1 MQNPKPA
8 GRFNCYAI
16 QGLTLGLFALLLTSP
31 LTSRAQNRV
40 FFEDWETDHTSDG
53 SYTNF
58 TVGGNSLVNYYYD
71 YSTLGIPLSPHS
83 ATSSTHALKLCSGFA
98 TNSPLTTA
106 QPFPTGIS
114 VSPVHFGITDN
125 FEMRWDQ
132 WYNFNGPAPG
142 GGSGSSIVGGGG
154 YGTYATNAQVAGN
167 PLDGVAIGDTM
178 DGGSSADFR
187 VYSFTHPSSYQDGDY
202 QIGSDGALQTT
213 HGDPTSGFVYAG
225 GGFRNNTASTYYT
238 TNFPG
243 QPIPAAE
250 AALYPQQTG
259 TAANGTFSFKWH
271 EVALA
276 KIANVIT
283 YKVDGILIATVNV
296 VDAGTSGGSNIFWE
310 QFDINGSASVD
321 PNFTNLNFMLV
332 DNVRITNFANVVSVS
347 TTNTAITD
355 GSGVPGIFTITRTAS
370 GTPLTVSYTMTGSA
384 TNGVEYVDGSSN
396 ALSGTITFSANAT
409 STNIFVYGVATTVPK
424 PTENI
429 ILNINSSPNY
439 TGAGNATINLINT
452 GNPQLT
458 ITNLSASMYER
469 TNDLAVFQISR
480 LGNTNT
486 ASFPIN
492 LTFSG
497 TAAYGVNFYT
507 NIVATFEPGIS
518 TTNISVYPIEDH
530 IYTGNKII
538 TVSIAASTGGTYS
551 IGTPG
556 SATVTL
562 RDEDTAPETVLWSDN
577 FNTDTSANWT
587 FLQAT
592 ADNVPDNTTTF
603 GLDYFSFYGI
613 PPSPHGGGDTHGL
626 VIAVNKL
633 DVDAA
638 AAAVN
643 VYPTGQS
650 FSGNY
655 ALRFDM
661 WLNSETGQTTTTEY
675 ALAGVNHSG
684 TKTNWF
690 RSGGITNGTTGFD
703 GIWYTL
709 ETDAQASPNFQ
720 AYSSPTTNQNPT
732 ALTLGTNSS
741 GFTNIFQAPPF
752 LFGGSPAVS
761 YNSLVPGYWSDVEVS
776 QIGKII
782 TLRINQSPILSLT
795 NSTSYTS
802 GDIMLGYLDAFDSI
816 GVIQGFG
823 VFDNVRV
830 VRLNGL
836 QITSLN
842 IVGANVLVDF
852 SFDLN
857 DTPAGFTLQSSSSAS
872 GGYTDTGATIVQTTP
887 GHYEATVPKSAN
899 SQFYRVRHL

>member
-1 MQNPKPA
+1 MQKP
-8 GRFNCYAI
+8 NCYRS
-16 QGLTLGLFALLLTSP
+16 LLCRVTMCLVLGLLAAGPAKS
-31 LTSRAQNRV
+31 SAQNRV

-53 SYTNF
+53 TYTNL
-58 TVGGNSLVNYYYD
+58 TVGGNSQVNYYYD
-71 YSTLGIPLSPHS
+71 YSVLGIPLSPHS
-83 ATSSTHALKLCSGFA
+83 LTSGTHALKLCTGFA
-98 TNSPLTTA
+98 TNNPLTTSE
-106 QPFPTGIS
+106 PFPTGIS
-114 VSPVHFGITDN
+114 VSPLNFGITDN

-142 GGSGSSIVGGGG
+142 GGSGSTIVGGGG
-154 YGTYATNAQVAGN
+154 YGTHATNAQVAGN
-167 PLDGVAIGDTM
+167 VLDGVAIGDTM

-202 QIGSDGALQTT
+202 QIGSDGVNQTT

-243 QPIPAAE
+243 QPIPAAQ

-259 TAANGTFSFKWH
+259 TAANGTFSFAWH

-296 VDAGTSGGSNIFWE
+296 VDAGNSGGSNIFWE

-347 TTNTAITD
+347 TTNTAISD
-355 GSGVPGIFTITRTAS
+355 GSGIPGVFTITRTAS
-370 GTPLTVSYTMTGSA
+370 GTPLTISYTMTGSA
-384 TNGVEYVDGSSN
+384 SNGVDYVDGSSN
-396 ALSGTITFSANAT
+396 ALSGSITFAANDT
-409 STNIFVYGVATTVPK
+409 STNIFVYGVATTVPA

-452 GNPQLT
+452 GNPQLI
-458 ITNLSASMYER
+458 ITNLSTSMYER
-469 TNDLAVFQISR
+469 TNDFATFQVSR

-486 ASFPIN
+486 PSFPIN
-492 LTFSG
+492 LSFSG

-507 NIVATFEPGIS
+507 NVVATFEPGVA
-518 TTNISVYPIEDH
+518 TTNIFVYPIEDH
-530 IYTGNKII
+530 LYTGNKTI
-538 TVSIAASTGGTYS
+538 TVSLAGSTGGTYS
-551 IGTPG
+551 IGAQN

-577 FNTDTSANWT
+577 FNTDTSANWN
-587 FLQAT
+587 FLQGT

-603 GLDYFSFYGI
+603 ALDYSVYGI
-613 PPSPHGGGDTHGL
+613 PASPHGGGDTHGL
-626 VIAVNKL
+626 FIAVNKN
-633 DVDAA
+633 DADAA
-638 AAAVN
+638 AAVVN
-643 VYPTGQS
+643 LYPKGQS
-650 FSGNY
+650 FSGNF

-675 ALAGVNHSG
+675 ALAGINHSG

-690 RSGGITNGTTGFD
+690 RSGGITNGVTDFD
-703 GIWYTL
+703 GIWYTI

-720 AYSSPTTNQNPT
+720 AYSSPTASQNPT
-732 ALTLGTNSS
+732 ALTAGTNSS
-741 GFTNIFQAPPF
+741 GYTGLFQAPPF
-752 LFGGSPAVS
+752 LFAGSPAVS
-761 YNSLVPGYWSDVEVS
+761 YNSLLPGYWSDVEVS
-776 QIGKII
+776 QIGKIV
-782 TLRINQSPILSLT
+782 TLRINNYPILSYS
-795 NSTSYTS
+795 NSTPYTS

-816 GVIQGFG
+816 GVVQGFG
-823 VFDNVRV
+823 VFDNARV
-830 VRLNGL
+830 VSLQGL
-836 QITSLN
+836 KITS
-842 IVGANVLVDF
+842 IRTAGANVLVDF

-857 DTPAGFTLQSSSSAS
+857 DSPSGFALQSSTSAS
-872 GGYTDTGATIVQTTP
+872 GGYADTAATIVQTTP
-887 GHYEATVPKSAN
+887 GNYEATTPLSA
-899 SQFYRVRHL
+899 SARFYRVRHL